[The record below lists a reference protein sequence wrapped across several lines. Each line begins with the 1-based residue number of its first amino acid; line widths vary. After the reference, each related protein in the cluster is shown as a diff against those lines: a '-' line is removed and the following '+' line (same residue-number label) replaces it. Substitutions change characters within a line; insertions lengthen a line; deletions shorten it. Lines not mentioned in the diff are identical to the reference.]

1 MELEKGKE
9 VIIYPSTTKLVVLF
23 IFSLM
28 FVLIGALFIVIGFEI
43 DIGINTAVEKESSR
57 YGFRIVGIISCLFFG
72 FCGWYVVK
80 RLLIRTPSLII
91 SKYGVTDNASA
102 IAAGFLKWSEIKNFL
117 IYYYGGQKLL
127 GIEPVDVEGT
137 LNKVSKFKR
146 AILNLNKGLG
156 VTIINIPKNS
166 LNMPLEEV
174 HELMVE
180 YKKQQ
185 VS

>member
-1 MELEKGKE
+1 
-9 VIIYPSTTKLVVLF
+9 
-23 IFSLM
+23 
-28 FVLIGALFIVIGFEI
+28 
-43 DIGINTAVEKESSR
+43 
-57 YGFRIVGIISCLFFG
+57 
-72 FCGWYVVK
+72 
-80 RLLIRTPSLII
+80 
-91 SKYGVTDNASA
+91 
-102 IAAGFLKWSEIKNFL
+102 
-117 IYYYGGQKLL
+117 L

-156 VTIINIPKNS
+156 VTIINIPQNS